1 MQIRKYSPFLES
13 ALLDGNGASVAD
25 EWQAVPDIWRTS
37 AEKYGDHV
45 ALTDPY
51 HDPPSSMTY
60 KQVNFLSF
68 FHLSSYLWHLFYHT
82 IFICL
87 QSLRPISYMSKSF

>member
-13 ALLDGNGASVAD
+13 AFLDRNGAFVSD
-25 EWQAVPDIWRTS
+25 EWQAVPDIWRSS
-37 AEKYGDHV
+37 AERYGDRV

-60 KQVNFLSF
+60 KQVSFLF
-68 FHLSSYLWHLFYHT
+68 RF
-82 IFICL
+82 
-87 QSLRPISYMSKSF
+87 